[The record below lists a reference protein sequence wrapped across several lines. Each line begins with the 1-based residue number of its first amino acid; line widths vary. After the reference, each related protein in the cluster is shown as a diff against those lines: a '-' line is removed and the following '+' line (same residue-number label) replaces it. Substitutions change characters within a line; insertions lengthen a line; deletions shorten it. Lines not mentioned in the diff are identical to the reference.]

1 MTRFDV
7 WTHDQGPN
15 PTHLVVFGERF
26 AVIDAARGVVDRGG
40 RARVWEVA
48 GDGEP
53 ELIFDS
59 DAFAEARR
67 HWMLAEAWARGPR
80 RRPPAREGVRGE
92 APGVPRK
99 VDVKRVGFRGGPAK
113 PGPVVSA
120 AARADGAGSA
130 NHARPRRSPNR
141 RCRFSRSRLVRVPTP
156 LPDRPGG

>member
-15 PTHLVVFGERF
+15 PTHLVVFGERY

-59 DAFAEARR
+59 DAFAEAQR
-67 HWMLAEAWARGPR
+67 HWMLAEARARGPR
-80 RRPPAREGVRGE
+80 RRPPAREGVRGGRRRPPPARWMSNELASGE
-92 APGVPRK
+92 ARPSRGPSSYRQRRAPRA
-99 VDVKRVGFRGGPAK
+99 G
-113 PGPVVSA
+113 
-120 AARADGAGSA
+120 GAGSA
-130 NHARPRRSPNR
+130 NYASPNTVHLR
-141 RCRFSRSRLVRVPTP
+141 GIPVCCP
-156 LPDRPGG
+156 